1 MKKYLILIVTLLLI
15 TGCADKLEEKGFS
28 KDEIT
33 YIKENLNDDEI
44 NKLLELDYDKNTINI
59 LKEDNYNID
68 NISKYLNYI
77 KYKCLCQ

>member
-77 KYKCLCQ
+77 NTYNL